1 MEGAASRPSLL
12 NRLWHLRWVRTGL
25 IIATIVLLLFL
36 CRFHLL
42 RAMGNFLITDTPTAH
57 ADVAYVL
64 GGAAWDRGR
73 EAARLYNAGIVHRF
87 VCTGSQTPGDLEALG
102 LNISE
107 GGVTRKV
114 MIDGGVPADSVVQLD
129 QGTSTMEEAGALL
142 DVARHAGVD
151 TVLIVSHAFHLR
163 RIRFVFEDRFR
174 KAGVTVLLHGSP
186 SDNFDEQRWWETES
200 GLMIVF
206 NEYVK
211 LLYYHLKY

>member
-1 MEGAASRPSLL
+1 MEGAAFRP
-12 NRLWHLRWVRTGL
+12 RLVRIWHQRWVRTGL
-25 IIATIVLLLFL
+25 FAATIILLVFL
-36 CRFHLL
+36 CRFPLL
-42 RAMGNFLITDTPTAH
+42 RSLGNFLITDTTTVH
-57 ADVAYVL
+57 ADVAFVL

-73 EAARLYNAGIVHRF
+73 EAVRLYKAGVVDRF

-102 LNISE
+102 LDITE

-114 MIDGGVPADSVVQLD
+114 MIDGGVPADRILQLD
-129 QGTSTMEEAGALL
+129 EGTSTMEEAGALL
-142 DVARHAGVD
+142 HQARNAGVD

-163 RIRFVFEDRFR
+163 RIRFVFEDRFQE
-174 KAGVTVLLHGSP
+174 AGITVLLHGSP
-186 SDNFDEQRWWETES
+186 SESFDEQHWWETES

>member
-1 MEGAASRPSLL
+1 MRGVLLAAA
-12 NRLWHLRWVRTGL
+12 
-25 IIATIVLLLFL
+25 IFLLLFL
-36 CRFHLL
+36 FRHPLL
-42 RAMGNFLITDTPTAH
+42 RATGNFLITDTPAGH

-73 EAARLYNAGIVHRF
+73 EAARLYHAGVVQHF
-87 VCTGSQTPGDLEALG
+87 VCTGSQVPGDLEALG
-102 LNISE
+102 LDITE

-114 MIDGGVPADSVVQLD
+114 MIDGGVPADSIVQLD
-129 QGTSTMEEAGALL
+129 RGTSTMEEADALL
-142 DVARHAGVD
+142 DVARNAGID
-151 TVLIVSHAFHLR
+151 TVVIVSHAFHLR

-174 KAGVTVLLHGSP
+174 DAGITVLLHGSP
-186 SDNFDEQRWWETES
+186 SDSFDEQRWWETES

>member
-1 MEGAASRPSLL
+1 MEGATSRPSWLK
-12 NRLWHLRWVRTGL
+12 RIWRHGWVRGIL
-25 IIATIVLLLFL
+25 LVAALVLLLVL
-36 CRFHLL
+36 CRIPIL
-42 RAMGNFLITDTPTAH
+42 RATGRFLITDTPTVH

-73 EAARLYNAGIVHRF
+73 EAARLYSAGVVDHF
-87 VCTGSQTPGDLEALG
+87 VCTGSQIPGDLEALG
-102 LNISE
+102 LDITE

-114 MIDGGVPADSVVQLD
+114 MIDGGVPADRILQLD

-142 DVARHAGVD
+142 EHARNTGVD
-151 TVLIVSHAFHLR
+151 TVLIVSHSFHLR

-174 KAGVTVLLHGSP
+174 YAGITVLLHGSP
-186 SDNFDEQRWWETES
+186 SDYFDEERWWDTES
-200 GLMIVF
+200 GLMIVY